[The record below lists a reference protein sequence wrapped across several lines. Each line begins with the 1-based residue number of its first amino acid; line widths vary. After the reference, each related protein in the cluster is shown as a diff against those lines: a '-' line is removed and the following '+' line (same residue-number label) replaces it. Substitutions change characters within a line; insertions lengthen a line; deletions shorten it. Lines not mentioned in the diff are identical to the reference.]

1 MPNENVF
8 LSCHPLKASSKKKK
22 IYFITFYAKI
32 IDFISVACY
41 SGDQHRVDKMKT
53 EKEVLVYV

>member
-1 MPNENVF
+1 MMPNENVL
-8 LSCHPLKASSKKKK
+8 LSCHPLKASSKKK

-41 SGDQHRVDKMKT
+41 SGDQHRVDEMKT
-53 EKEVLVYV
+53 EK